1 MPFGANTQGGNLG
14 PASTVAQPGPSPG
27 TFSVGRPVAG
37 GITGTSLPVV
47 FAWVAN
53 ALACRMASGR
63 FHLRLRNEGVAVEG
77 TILSLV
83 ESCPPRA
90 NGSWRA
96 LGLLPEL
103 T

>member
-27 TFSVGRPVAG
+27 TFRVGRPVAG

-53 ALACRMASGR
+53 ALACRRPSGR
-63 FHLRLRNEGVAVEG
+63 FHLRLSNVGVAVQG
-77 TILSLV
+77 PIWSLP
-83 ESCPPRA
+83 EIFPPRA
-90 NGSWRA
+90 QESWLTLA
-96 LGLLPEL
+96 LLPTL
-103 T
+103 D